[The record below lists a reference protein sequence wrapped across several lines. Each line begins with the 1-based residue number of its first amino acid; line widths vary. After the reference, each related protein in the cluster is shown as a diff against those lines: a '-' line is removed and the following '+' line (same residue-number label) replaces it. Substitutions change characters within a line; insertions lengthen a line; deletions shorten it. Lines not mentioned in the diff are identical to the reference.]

1 MTRETTIHQLVAD
14 DFERLEKRICCTKSM
29 RQVYEEVLDAILVTL
44 TYTKEGKSPRE
55 RLRDREKRGLETYEE
70 YLFVDN
76 LKRTAEDALSD
87 FLEEI
92 EDASVYLKE
101 YLEKCQQENH

>member
-1 MTRETTIHQLVAD
+1 MTREKTIHQLVAD

-55 RLRDREKRGLETYEE
+55 RLRDREKRGLET
-70 YLFVDN
+70 
-76 LKRTAEDALSD
+76 
-87 FLEEI
+87 
-92 EDASVYLKE
+92 
-101 YLEKCQQENH
+101 

>member
-1 MTRETTIHQLVAD
+1 MTREKTIHQLVAD

-92 EDASVYLKE
+92 EDASVYH
-101 YLEKCQQENH
+101 QENH